1 MHPSSKSAE
10 NQSAENSNTL
20 ISHTAQPERP
30 QPERPQPERPQPE
43 RPQPERPQLERPDK
57 PEEACGVFGVYAPDA
72 DVATLT
78 YFGLYALQHRGQESA
93 GIAAFDKG
101 EVHTH
106 KGMGL
111 VSQVFTDDI
120 LKHIP
125 GQLAVGHTRY
135 STTGSSHAANAQPAV
150 LETRLGTLALAH
162 NGNIVNVKALR
173 ASLMEKENYELV
185 TTSDSELIAIALM
198 EAVNEGADWIEAAT
212 TAFKRCEGAFSLVI
226 GTPAGILAARD
237 PHGIRPLTLGY
248 IGSTPPKEKAPT
260 EKAPTEKNSGA
271 QETGYESCRFVVS
284 SETCGLDIV
293 GATYLRDIA
302 PGELVWIDSEGV
314 KSMQWAA
321 AAERKLCVFE
331 MIYFAR
337 PDSLFHSESL
347 YSYRKR
353 IGQRLAIE
361 SPADVDLIM
370 AVPDSGVPA
379 AIGYSEAS
387 GIPYAE
393 GLIKNRYVGRTFI
406 QPTQAM
412 REVGIR
418 MKLNPMRDVLAGK
431 RILIV
436 DDSIV
441 RGTTS
446 RKLVQMLYAAG
457 ATEVHMRI
465 SSPPVTHPCFYG
477 IDTDNQDQLIAATK
491 SIKEIEAQL
500 GADSLAYL
508 SWEGMLEATGADVNS
523 FCSACFTGNY
533 PIDIPTD
540 VKSAKLMLE
549 KVPANVG

>member
-1 MHPSSKSAE
+1 MFPSPDAATTVDLVDE
-10 NQSAENSNTL
+10 NRANED
-20 ISHTAQPERP
+20 R
-30 QPERPQPERPQPE
+30 R
-43 RPQPERPQLERPDK
+43 DK
-57 PEEACGVFGVYAPDA
+57 PEEACGVFGVYAPSA
-72 DVATLT
+72 EVATLT

-93 GIAAFDKG
+93 GIAAFDQG

-111 VSQVFTDDI
+111 VSQVFNDEKLHTM
-120 LKHIP
+120 P

-135 STTGSSHAANAQPAV
+135 STTGSSHAANAQPAIV
-150 LETRLGTLALAH
+150 QTRLGKLALAH
-162 NGNIVNVKALR
+162 NGNIVNVNSLR
-173 ASLMEKENYELV
+173 AELLERNHDLL
-185 TTSDSELIAIALM
+185 TTSDSELIAFALA
-198 EAVNEGADWIEAAT
+198 EAVEDGADWISGAIA
-212 TAFKRCEGAFSLVI
+212 AFKRCEGAFSLVI
-226 GTPAGILAARD
+226 GTPGGILATRD
-237 PHGIRPLTLGY
+237 PHGIRPLVLGY
-248 IGSTPPKEKAPT
+248 IGTSSPEEK
-260 EKAPTEKNSGA
+260 G
-271 QETGYESCRFVVS
+271 TGYGQGKFVVA

-293 GATYLRDIA
+293 GATYLRDVA
-302 PGELVWIDSEGV
+302 PGELLWIDSNGV
-314 KSMQWAA
+314 KSTQWDEQT
-321 AAERKLCVFE
+321 ERKLCVFE

-337 PDSLFHSESL
+337 PDSVFQGESL

-353 IGQRLAIE
+353 IGQRLAKE
-361 SPADVDLIM
+361 SPADVDLVM

-379 AIGYSEAS
+379 AIGYSEFS

-412 REVGIR
+412 RETGIR
-418 MKLNPMRDVLAGK
+418 MKLNPMRDVLEGK
-431 RILIV
+431 RIVIV

-491 SIKEIEAQL
+491 SVDEIEQQL

-508 SWEGMLEATGADVNS
+508 SWEGMLEETRAAAGS

-533 PIDIPTD
+533 PIDIPEQI
-540 VKSAKLMLE
+540 KRSKLMLE
-549 KVPANVG
+549 KVPAEAV